1 MKIAIIDDKKEDI
14 ENLTRLL
21 REFFLKHN
29 IEFSINKFSS
39 AENFLKVFE
48 KDMFDLCF
56 MDIFMDGMNGM
67 QASRILYQ
75 KDSACM
81 IIFLT
86 TSNEFL
92 AEGYDVRA
100 WRYLI
105 KPITTNTIYKILPDC
120 VEKISTRQCRLKVTV
135 NRIETQIPFSKILYV
150 LSSNRKTEIYLHN
163 EKIELSSHIPFS
175 KTIEPLLKDYRF
187 IQCGKG
193 IVVNMSHII
202 NLTGH
207 GFLMNDKHTIPIS
220 RRELPEVKKK
230 YLAFSFDNL

>member
-1 MKIAIIDDKKEDI
+1 MKIAIVDDKKEDRD
-14 ENLTRLL
+14 ELTILL
-21 REFFLKHN
+21 REFLFKHN

-39 AENFLKVFE
+39 AEKFLSIFE

-56 MDIFMDGMNGM
+56 MDIYMDGMNGM

-75 KDSACM
+75 KDSECM

-105 KPITTNTIYKILPDC
+105 KPITTDTIYKILPDC
-120 VEKISTRQCRLKVTV
+120 IEKILSRRCRLKVTV
-135 NRIETQIPFSKILYV
+135 NRIETEIPFSKILYV
-150 LSSNRKTEIYLHN
+150 LSSNRKTEIYLYN
-163 EKIELSSHIPFS
+163 DKIELSSHIPFS
-175 KTIEPLLKDYRF
+175 KTIQPLLNDYRF

-193 IVVNMSHII
+193 IVVNMSHITR
-202 NLTGH
+202 LTEP
-207 GFLMNDKHTIPIS
+207 GFLMNDNHTIPIS